1 MTGSREEEL
10 HAAVS
15 ERSDT
20 GYASAAA
27 TGSAWTTAQTVAN
40 KFVTVFAMLAI
51 ARFLSPA
58 EVGLANS
65 AASIGAFVFVFAPF
79 VMGDVLLAEPKRFT
93 QLANTGSRIAWVAG
107 WIMFAILAALAIPI
121 ERWSDKSGL
130 AFLVVIAALRPL
142 ADSVLMLGYAHARVG
157 LEYRCIAKV
166 EGLVN
171 LSATVAGV
179 AMAWL
184 GAGPISVTL
193 PPIAALACKGVLYRR
208 SCSGFA
214 PFDRAAAPEITRR
227 FSIAA
232 IGQYANNV
240 LQILETLVLL
250 LFASETEIGYFGLAF
265 QLAVQA
271 NTVVAAQ
278 LGAVLQP
285 IFAHI
290 QHDPVR
296 QVAGFVRATRLLS
309 GIAVPMSAMQ
319 AALAIPT
326 FAILFEEKWTGAIAP
341 FIALSIAQSF
351 MFVTA
356 PSIALLKSQ
365 GRFGTYLRWQFGQL
379 ALSALLFIGAV
390 QFGSESALQL
400 AKTCGVP
407 VTEDCGH
414 ALAIA
419 LASACAWAISC
430 PIAVH
435 LGGAPARLPWRTTI
449 AVFVQPWLIAGPC
462 ALLTVLV
469 WHVLRRAIDPFWA
482 DVVTLTAVGPAFLI
496 AGIIG
501 CLMTRRESR
510 EDFQKIASRFTRR
523 LKRG

>member
-1 MTGSREEEL
+1 
-10 HAAVS
+10 
-15 ERSDT
+15 
-20 GYASAAA
+20 
-27 TGSAWTTAQTVAN
+27 
-40 KFVTVFAMLAI
+40 
-51 ARFLSPA
+51 
-58 EVGLANS
+58 
-65 AASIGAFVFVFAPF
+65 
-79 VMGDVLLAEPKRFT
+79 
-93 QLANTGSRIAWVAG
+93 
-107 WIMFAILAALAIPI
+107 
-121 ERWSDKSGL
+121 
-130 AFLVVIAALRPL
+130 
-142 ADSVLMLGYAHARVG
+142 
-157 LEYRCIAKV
+157 
-166 EGLVN
+166 
-171 LSATVAGV
+171 
-179 AMAWL
+179 
-184 GAGPISVTL
+184 
-193 PPIAALACKGVLYRR
+193 
-208 SCSGFA
+208 
-214 PFDRAAAPEITRR
+214 
-227 FSIAA
+227 
-232 IGQYANNV
+232 
-240 LQILETLVLL
+240 
-250 LFASETEIGYFGLAF
+250 
-265 QLAVQA
+265 
-271 NTVVAAQ
+271 
-278 LGAVLQP
+278 
-285 IFAHI
+285 
-290 QHDPVR
+290 
-296 QVAGFVRATRLLS
+296 
-309 GIAVPMSAMQ
+309 MSAMQ
-319 AALAIPT
+319 AALAIPA